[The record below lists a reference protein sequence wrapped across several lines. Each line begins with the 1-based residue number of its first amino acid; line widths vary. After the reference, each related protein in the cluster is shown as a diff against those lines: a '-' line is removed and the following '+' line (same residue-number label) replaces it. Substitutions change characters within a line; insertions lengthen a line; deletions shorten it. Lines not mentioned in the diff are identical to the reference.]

1 MKNFFLPTQILYSS
15 FQNTNPF
22 PGYICQP
29 FIIKYKFVIIAN
41 APFRFSCYSEISS
54 HATRFFQYICLYKTR
69 QVSQCN
75 ISCYKSIYY
84 YSRKVTNHQ
93 PCWWFAIGPTG
104 PMLLFRLK
112 AVRQTAILF
121 RFRLKAVR

>member
-1 MKNFFLPTQILYSS
+1 MFEEL
-15 FQNTNPF
+15 
-22 PGYICQP
+22 
-29 FIIKYKFVIIAN
+29 IIWG
-41 APFRFSCYSEISS
+41 P
-54 HATRFFQYICLYKTR
+54 
-69 QVSQCN
+69 QVADEHDTLAQ
-75 ISCYKSIYY
+75 
-84 YSRKVTNHQ
+84 VTNHQ